1 MKHLYMKLFLALGSI
16 CLGGT
21 ALQSQSYTIKAD
33 VPFAFHV
40 NNTDLHA
47 GIYRVERSA
56 SNPIEFL
63 RDSRGVKTAVMSK
76 GLWDN
81 KGSLRLVFRCY
92 GNEAFLA
99 EIWGEGTGVKV
110 PVSKLERE
118 VRERPDAKEVATISV
133 DATVAP

>member
-1 MKHLYMKLFLALGSI
+1 MKHLYMKLFLAFGSI

-40 NNTDLHA
+40 NNTDLQA
-47 GIYRVERSA
+47 GTYRVERSA
-56 SNPIEFL
+56 NSPIEFL
-63 RDSRGVKTAVMSK
+63 RDSRGVKTAIMSK
-76 GLWDN
+76 GLSDN
-81 KGSLRLVFRCY
+81 KGGLRLVFRCY

-110 PVSKLERE
+110 PVGKLERE
-118 VRERPDAKEVATISV
+118 VRERPDAKDVATISLN
-133 DATVAP
+133 ATVAP